1 MEDLRMVENMTN
13 IQPATFRA
21 ELDFDVP
28 ELRNQANRL
37 ERDLTDEQRDI
48 YNSVITAVKDN
59 TPLSLFIVARGGC
72 GKTYLLNTIL
82 KKVRS
87 LNDQGSIALAMAT
100 TGIAANLLHIGRTF
114 HSRLKA
120 PLQLNITVQSTLA
133 KVVQQSKLMIID
145 EAPMLDSYML
155 SALDRSLR
163 DIWW

>member
-100 TGIAANLLHIGRTF
+100 TGIAANLLHMGRTF

-120 PLQLNITVQSTLA
+120 LLQPKNDSVLNITV
-133 KVVQQSKLMIID
+133 
-145 EAPMLDSYML
+145 
-155 SALDRSLR
+155 
-163 DIWW
+163 

>member
-59 TPLSLFIVARGGC
+59 TSLSLFIVARGGC

-100 TGIAANLLHIGRTF
+100 TGIAANLLHMGRTF

-120 PLQLNITVQSTLA
+120 PLQPKNDSVLNITVQSTLA

-145 EAPMLDSYML
+145 EAPMLDFQH
-155 SALDRSLR
+155 
-163 DIWW
+163 

>member
-48 YNSVITAVKDN
+48 YNSVITAIKDN
-59 TPLSLFIVARGGC
+59 TSLSLFIVARGGC
-72 GKTYLLNTIL
+72 RKTYLLNTIL

-87 LNDQGSIALAMAT
+87 LNDQGSIAMAT
-100 TGIAANLLHIGRTF
+100 TGIAANLLHMGRTF
-114 HSRLKA
+114 H
-120 PLQLNITVQSTLA
+120 
-133 KVVQQSKLMIID
+133 
-145 EAPMLDSYML
+145 
-155 SALDRSLR
+155 
-163 DIWW
+163 

>member
-37 ERDLTDEQRDI
+37 ERDLTDKQRDI
-48 YNSVITAVKDN
+48 YNSVITAVQDN
-59 TPLSLFIVARGGC
+59 TPLRLFIDARGGC

-82 KKVRS
+82 KKVCS

-100 TGIAANLLHIGRTF
+100 TGIAANLLHMGRTF
-114 HSRLKA
+114 HSQLKA
-120 PLQLNITVQSTLA
+120 PLQPKNDSVLNITVQSTLA
-133 KVVQQSKLMIID
+133 KVVEQSKLICVT
-145 EAPMLDSYML
+145 
-155 SALDRSLR
+155 
-163 DIWW
+163 